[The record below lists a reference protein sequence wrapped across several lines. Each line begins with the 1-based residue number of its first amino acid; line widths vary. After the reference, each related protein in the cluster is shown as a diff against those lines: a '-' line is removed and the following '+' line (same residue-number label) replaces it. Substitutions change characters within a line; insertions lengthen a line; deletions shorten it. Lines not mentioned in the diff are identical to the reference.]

1 MWLVA
6 HDRRWMAD
14 RLARRGLPH
23 PERCPHCDQ
32 AEESI
37 NHLLLSCVFAGDFWF
52 RLFHRV
58 GLQILAPR
66 IGEELFDDWWEKII
80 LPVGALEDN
89 CIKASTPLWFLG
101 LGPFGITTI
110 DVFLMVYLLVWLEPH
125 CLPVRRYSC
134 AVWLG
139 LKVFFYLFTQ
149 SSQ

>member
-6 HDRRWMAD
+6 HDRCWTAD

-32 AEESI
+32 DEETI

-89 CIKASTPLWFLG
+89 CIKASAPL
-101 LGPFGITTI
+101 
-110 DVFLMVYLLVWLEPH
+110 
-125 CLPVRRYSC
+125 
-134 AVWLG
+134 
-139 LKVFFYLFTQ
+139 
-149 SSQ
+149 